1 MNIDLTKK
9 IYDKMVAHQFVMSIM
24 GSFNQGLLLSLLNV
38 TDKKLSS
45 LEIDNTI
52 KKKIFHFM
60 IECAQNLSRIEQT
73 NNELTGDNIFLIGK
87 NNDQYT
93 VHLGSAMKKS
103 ESDNIQKLLD
113 IVNGLETEE
122 VKAKFYNELI
132 TKELANQN
140 PLLMSLLDIS
150 KKTKEKIH
158 YELIEIDS
166 THTFLSFKTTISN
179 LKLTDGIYN

>member
-9 IYDKMVAHQFVMSIM
+9 IYDKMVTHQFVMSIM
-24 GSFNQGLLLSLLNV
+24 GSFNQGLLLSLLNI

-45 LEIDNTI
+45 LEIDTTI

-60 IECAQNLSRIEQT
+60 IECAQNLSKLEQ
-73 NNELTGDNIFLIGK
+73 NDEFTGDNIFLIGK

-93 VHLGSAMKKS
+93 VHLGSVMKTA
-103 ESDNIQKLLD
+103 ETDNIQKLLD
-113 IVNGLETEE
+113 TVNGLETDE
-122 VKAKFYNELI
+122 VKTKFYSELV

-158 YELIEIDS
+158 YEVIRIDEAN
-166 THTFLSFKTTISN
+166 TFLSFNTTISN
-179 LKLTDGIYN
+179 LKLSDGIYN

>member
-1 MNIDLTKK
+1 
-9 IYDKMVAHQFVMSIM
+9 MVTHQFVMSIM
-24 GSFNQGLLLSLLNV
+24 GNFNQGLLLSLLNI

-45 LEIDNTI
+45 LEIDSSI

-60 IECAQNLSRIEQT
+60 IECAQNLSRIEQ
-73 NNELTGDNIFLIGK
+73 NNEFTGDNIFLIGK

-93 VHLGSAMKKS
+93 VHLGSVMKRS
-103 ESDNIQKLLD
+103 QTDNIQKLLD
-113 IVNGLETEE
+113 IVNSLETEE
-122 VKAKFYNELI
+122 VKTKFYSELI

-150 KKTKEKIH
+150 KKTKEKIN
-158 YELIEIDS
+158 YELIQIDEEN
-166 THTFLSFKTTISN
+166 TFLSFKTTISN